1 MNTNEILAFIA
12 AYTMC
17 TVLIV
22 VIAIIIQVFIAKRM
36 EYVARLKGYDKTAK
50 VFWMVFL
57 FNIIG
62 IIYTLALPDLNKR
75 KILEKIASAAQA
87 TGSNSF
93 SAAKKYDDLP
103 KI

>member
-1 MNTNEILAFIA
+1 MSYYERLFILQLISG
-12 AYTMC
+12 
-17 TVLIV
+17 VLLFFLY
-22 VIAIIIQVFIAKRM
+22 IIISVIIAKRM

-62 IIYTLALPDLNKR
+62 IIYAIALPDLNKR
-75 KILEKIASAAQA
+75 KILEKIASAAQ
-87 TGSNSF
+87 TNGLSS
-93 SAAKKYDDLP
+93 SSVAKKYDDLP